1 MMKLKDFLKAF
12 DGLDPN
18 MEVSVCDKVLAGNN
32 FSIEGVY
39 LIDDKVEIEIGDYE
53 NGNTL

>member
-1 MMKLKDFLKAF
+1 MKLKDFLKAF
-12 DGLDPN
+12 EGLDPN

-53 NGNTL
+53 NGNAL